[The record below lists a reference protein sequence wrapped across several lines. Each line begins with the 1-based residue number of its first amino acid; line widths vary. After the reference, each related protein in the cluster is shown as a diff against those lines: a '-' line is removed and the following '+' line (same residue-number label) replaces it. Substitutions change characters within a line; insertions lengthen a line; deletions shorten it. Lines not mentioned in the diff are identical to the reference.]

1 MAGRPSGR
9 LRVVRAALMTSFRE
23 PLQVT
28 TVDDPDVPAD
38 GVVLEVLASG
48 VCRSD
53 WHGWQGHD
61 PTIVLPHVPGHE
73 MAGRVVA
80 AGQDVRDHRVGD
92 LATVPFC
99 CGCGRCEQCRAGQ
112 TQVCDDEVQPGFTQW
127 GSFAEMVALPHADV
141 NLVPLPEGSDPVVM
155 AALGCR
161 FMTAW
166 AAVVE
171 HGAVRPG
178 QWVAVH
184 GCGGLGLSIV
194 MVAAARGARVVAVD
208 LDPARLDLAR
218 SLGAEVMVEVRP
230 GAVRDDAGAAVVDA
244 TGGGAHVSVD
254 AVGSARTAAASVL
267 SLRKRGRHVQVGLML
282 AEDREAPMPM
292 GRVISYELSLV
303 GVHGMAVGH
312 YPALVAE
319 VAAGRLDPGRLI
331 GSRITLD
338 DVPAELEAMTTF
350 QQRGLSVVTSF

>member
-1 MAGRPSGR
+1 M
-9 LRVVRAALMTSFRE
+9 RAALMTAFRE

-28 TVDDPDVPAD
+28 TVADPAVPAD

-61 PTIVLPHVPGHE
+61 PTLVLPHVPGHE
-73 MAGRVVA
+73 MAGRVA
-80 AGQDVRDHRVGD
+80 ALGPEVRAHAVGD
-92 LATVPFC
+92 LVTVPFC
-99 CGCGRCEQCRAGQ
+99 CGCGRCEQCLAGQ

-127 GSFAEMVALPHADV
+127 GSFAELVALPHADV
-141 NLVPLPEGSDPVVM
+141 NLVGLPADADPVAM

-166 AAVVE
+166 AAAVE

-184 GCGGLGLSIV
+184 GCGGLGLSLV
-194 MVAAARGARVVAVD
+194 MVATSLGAHVVAVD
-208 LDPARLDLAR
+208 LDADRLAKAR
-218 SLGAEVMVEVRP
+218 SLGAV
-230 GAVRDDAGAAVVDA
+230 ATIDASAGGSADAAAAAVVEA
-244 TGGGAHVSVD
+244 TAGGAHVSFD
-254 AVGSARTAAASVL
+254 AVGSAGTAAASVL

-282 AEDREAPMPM
+282 ATDRSAPMPM
-292 GRVISYELSLV
+292 ARVISYELSLV

-319 VAAGRLDPGRLI
+319 VAAGRLDPGSLI

-338 DVPAELEAMTTF
+338 DVPAELDAMTTF
-350 QQRGLSVVTSF
+350 QQQGLSVVTSF

>member
-1 MAGRPSGR
+1 M
-9 LRVVRAALMTSFRE
+9 RAALMTAFCE
-23 PLQVT
+23 PLEVT
-28 TVDDPDVPAD
+28 TVDDPAVPRD

-80 AGQDVRDHRVGD
+80 VGPDVEGHAVGE
-92 LATVPFC
+92 LVTVPFC
-99 CGCGRCEQCRAGQ
+99 CGCGRCEQCLAGQ

-127 GSFAEMVALPHADV
+127 GSFAELVALPHADV
-141 NLVPLPEGSDPVVM
+141 NLVALPEDADPVAM

-166 AAVVE
+166 ASVVE

-184 GCGGLGLSIV
+184 GCGGLGLSLV
-194 MVAAARGARVVAVD
+194 MVAMARGAHVVAVD
-208 LDPARLDLAR
+208 LDADRLALAR
-218 SLGAEVMVEVRP
+218 SLGAV
-230 GAVRDDAGAAVVDA
+230 ATIDASSGDVPRAVVEA
-244 TGGGAHVSVD
+244 TSGGAHVSFD
-254 AVGSARTAAASVL
+254 AVGSGRTAAASVL

-282 AEDREAPMPM
+282 ADDREAPMPM
-292 GRVISYELSLV
+292 ARVISYELSLL

-319 VAAGRLDPGRLI
+319 VAAGRLDPGLLI

-338 DVPAELEAMTTF
+338 DVPAELEAMTTY
-350 QQRGLSVVTSF
+350 QQHGLSVVTTF